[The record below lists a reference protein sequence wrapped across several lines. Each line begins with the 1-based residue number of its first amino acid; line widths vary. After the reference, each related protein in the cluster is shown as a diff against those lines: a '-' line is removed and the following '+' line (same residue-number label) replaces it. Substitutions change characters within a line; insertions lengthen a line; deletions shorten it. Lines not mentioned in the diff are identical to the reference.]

1 MLLIVYCLFC
11 IFSYCYYLCCYACA
25 YGEFGLNQSPAHQ
38 GKSGIIQLRND
49 SNSYIGASRTGG

>member
-1 MLLIVYCLFC
+1 MLLIVYYLFC
-11 IFSYCYYLCCYACA
+11 IFSYCYYLCCYACV
-25 YGEFGLNQSPAHQ
+25 YGGSAHQ